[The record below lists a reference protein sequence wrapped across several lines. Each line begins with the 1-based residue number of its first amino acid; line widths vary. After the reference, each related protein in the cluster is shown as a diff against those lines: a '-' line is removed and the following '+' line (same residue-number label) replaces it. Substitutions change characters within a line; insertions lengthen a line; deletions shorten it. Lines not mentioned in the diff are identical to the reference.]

1 MTKLPPPI
9 SLQNRYYGFRHGQ
22 SEANVL
28 NKIIS
33 DPKVGT
39 KRFGLSDAG
48 RKQVI
53 ESVRANRAVLERA
66 VLYSSDFLRAKETAE
81 VIAETIKSG
90 PRSSESIHFDRRLRE
105 RFFGDFD
112 GGDHEAYVRVWS
124 ADRQSAKDSKN
135 GVEPVIHVAERVSA
149 LVRELEKEM
158 TGRDI
163 VLVAHGDPLQITE
176 TWMQGDELENHR
188 AHQFDT
194 AEVRPLNPAGGND
207 V

>member
-1 MTKLPPPI
+1 MTKLPPPA

-48 RKQVI
+48 REQVI

-81 VIAETIKSG
+81 VIANESG
-90 PRSSESIHFDRRLRE
+90 LSESIHFDRRLRE

-149 LVRELEKEM
+149 LIRELEKEM

-163 VLVAHGDPLQITE
+163 VLVGHGDPLQITE
-176 TWMQGDELENHR
+176 AWLHGDELENHR
-188 AHQFDT
+188 AHRFDT
-194 AEVRPLNPAGGND
+194 AEVRLLNPAGGND